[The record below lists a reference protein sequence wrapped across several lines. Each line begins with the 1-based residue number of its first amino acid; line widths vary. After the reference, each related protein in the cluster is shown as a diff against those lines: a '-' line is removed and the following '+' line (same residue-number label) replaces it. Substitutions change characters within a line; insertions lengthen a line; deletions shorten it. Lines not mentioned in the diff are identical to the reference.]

1 MTVHKN
7 KKNNIDNELVGV
19 GGEGG
24 EGQTAKKNQV
34 VGSLAELVCSQQVI
48 RTNRR
53 IHIFRSKD

>member
-19 GGEGG
+19 GGG
-24 EGQTAKKNQV
+24 GQTAKKKQV

>member
-1 MTVHKN
+1 MTVHKD
-7 KKNNIDNELVGV
+7 KKNNIDNELVG
-19 GGEGG
+19 GGGG
-24 EGQTAKKNQV
+24 GQTAKKKQV